1 MYNLIKLQN
10 GLRVIVENISYVNSV
25 SVGLWVGN
33 GSRNENSINNG
44 ISHFIEHMFFKGT
57 SKRNSKELSECIEN
71 VGGQLNAF
79 TGKESTCYYAKV
91 LDSHLDLALDV
102 LSDML
107 FNSKFTS
114 EDIEKEKGVV
124 IEEIN
129 MSEDNPEDVLAD
141 LQCEAAWGENSMAL
155 PILGSIST
163 VKGFNREDIVD
174 YISNHY
180 TPENSVI
187 SIAGKIDI
195 DTISQLIEKYF
206 GGWKNR
212 TNTEILKDKPRL
224 LNNVLYRNKKIE
236 QLHLSVGIK
245 GTNIGADDL
254 YPLLLLNNIL
264 GGGASSILFQKIR
277 EEMGICYSVYS
288 YLSTY
293 KDHGMITVYAGLNPS
308 YGMETLNVIKSE
320 LDNFVENGISDER
333 LSIAKEQV
341 KGSYILGLESTS
353 SRMFSNGK
361 SVLFLNKVN
370 SPEEVIHK
378 IDSIDSNKINSVL
391 FKTFGT
397 GIKNVALVGSNFNL
411 NKMKPIIEKE
421 IITSNDF

>member
-10 GLRVIVENISYVNSV
+10 GLRIIVENISYVNSV
-25 SVGLWVGN
+25 SVGLWIGN
-33 GSRNENSINNG
+33 GSRNENSTNNG

-57 SKRNSKELSECIEN
+57 ARRTSKEISECIEN

-102 LSDML
+102 LADML

-141 LQCEAAWGENSMAL
+141 LQCKAAWGDNSMAL
-155 PILGSIST
+155 PILGSMAT
-163 VKGFNREDIVD
+163 VKAIKREDIVNF
-174 YISNHY
+174 IESHY

-195 DTISQLIEKYF
+195 DTVSKLIEKYF
-206 GGWKNR
+206 GGWENKSNV
-212 TNTEILKDKPRL
+212 EILKDQPIL
-224 LNNVLYRNKKIE
+224 LKNVLYRDKKIE

-293 KDHGMITVYAGLNPS
+293 KDHGMINVYAGLNPN
-308 YGMETLNVIKSE
+308 YGMETLNVIKNE
-320 LDNFVENGISDER
+320 LDNFVKIGISDDK
-333 LSIAKEQV
+333 LSITKEQV
-341 KGSYILGLESTS
+341 KGNYILGLESTS

-361 SVLFLNKVN
+361 SVLFLNKIN
-370 SPEEVIHK
+370 SPEEVINK
-378 IDSIDSNKINSVL
+378 IDAIDSNKINSVL
-391 FKTFGT
+391 INTFGT
-397 GIKNVALVGSNFNL
+397 GIKNVALVGSSFNL
-411 NKMKPIIEKE
+411 NKMKPLIEKE
-421 IITSNDF
+421 IITSN